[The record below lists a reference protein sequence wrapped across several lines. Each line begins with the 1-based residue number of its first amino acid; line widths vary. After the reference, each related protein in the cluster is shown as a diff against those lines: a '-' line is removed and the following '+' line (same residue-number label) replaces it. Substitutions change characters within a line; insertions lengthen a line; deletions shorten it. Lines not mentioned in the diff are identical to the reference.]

1 MYISE
6 LPWWL
11 SGKES
16 TCQYRRHG
24 FDPWVG
30 KILWRRKW
38 PPTLCVSRA
47 HYRDEYST
55 TLSVFL
61 NRDKNV
67 YWYILKWLSWFLES
81 FIIMMKI
88 LNRKIWHWPVV
99 YGCWHPWCFLIFM
112 LLLSKA
118 FSVYN
123 MILQILTEIKLC
135 WIFTKCLF
143 ILSAK
148 STEPN
153 PALRSTYYRGL
164 PPSIEFGW
172 KWLNLPGESYETS

>member
-1 MYISE
+1 MVWIQPARLWDTGSIPK
-6 LPWWL
+6 L
-11 SGKES
+11 
-16 TCQYRRHG
+16 
-24 FDPWVG
+24 V
-30 KILWRRKW
+30 ILWRRKW
-38 PPTLCVSRA
+38 PPALCVSRA
-47 HYRDEYST
+47 HYRDEYFT

-67 YWYILKWLSWFLES
+67 YWYLLKWLSWFLES

-99 YGCWHPWCFLIFM
+99 YSCWHPCCFFIFM

-118 FSVYN
+118 FSVYS
-123 MILQILTEIKLC
+123 MTQILTGQTKPY

-153 PALRSTYYRGL
+153 PALRSTYYRV
-164 PPSIEFGW
+164 FHQV
-172 KWLNLPGESYETS
+172 

>member
-1 MYISE
+1 MIKSQLFHRASGSWSRQTCRHFLSMNEYIQGRPFCG

-24 FDPWVG
+24 FNPWVG

-47 HYRDEYST
+47 HYRDEFFT

-61 NRDKNV
+61 NGDKNV
-67 YWYILKWLSWFLES
+67 YWYLLKWLSWFLES
-81 FIIMMKI
+81 FIIIMKM
-88 LNRKIWHWPVV
+88 LNQKIWHWPAV
-99 YGCWHPWCFLIFM
+99 YSCWCPCCFLIFM

-123 MILQILTEIKLC
+123 I
-135 WIFTKCLF
+135 
-143 ILSAK
+143 
-148 STEPN
+148 
-153 PALRSTYYRGL
+153 RSDHNGD
-164 PPSIEFGW
+164 
-172 KWLNLPGESYETS
+172 